1 MTIIKIRFDTYA
13 SRAHFFDK
21 LTKNIDKIDKIKCK
35 KLYRKDCKL
44 QVKLYFTIPFNEA
57 YNLTIDTLRTAIDY
71 STSAFDFK
79 IVKKGK

>member
-1 MTIIKIRFDTYA
+1 MTIIKIRFDTYS
-13 SRAHFFDK
+13 SRAYFFDE
-21 LTKNIDKIDKIKCK
+21 LTKNIDKIAKIKCK
-35 KLYRKDCKL
+35 KLYRDCTL

-57 YNLTIDTLRTAIDY
+57 YNLTIDTLRKAINY